1 MLDLNPEPTVLILR
15 CTLDI
20 EGVFF
25 LMNFANDGTLILFV
39 SWTDCTG
46 TAANQMYT
54 SGCQLVELV
63 IRIFEFSEMSKAH
76 AQFFGIWYMNPLVG

>member
-1 MLDLNPEPTVLILR
+1 MLDLNPEPMVLILH

-25 LMNFANDGTLILFV
+25 LINFASDGTLILLV
-39 SWTDCTG
+39 SWTDDCTG

-63 IRIFEFSEMSKAH
+63 IHIF
-76 AQFFGIWYMNPLVG
+76 